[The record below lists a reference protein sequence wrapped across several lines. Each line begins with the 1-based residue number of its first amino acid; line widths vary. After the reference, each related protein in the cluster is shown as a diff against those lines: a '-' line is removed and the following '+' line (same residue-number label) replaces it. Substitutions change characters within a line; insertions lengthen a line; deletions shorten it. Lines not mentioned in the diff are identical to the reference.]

1 MHSGFWPFRKN
12 FLHVSFICHDFIY
25 RMWHSPSWKDS
36 WAVAPNPRRQENYN
50 GPFHLTFLSLP
61 ESWFLYVKNET
72 SAVNAQDGADG
83 SQHAP
88 VWWLRLLKCGSTS
101 VLDATWPL
109 NASAALGHPSHS
121 TWSFLGPSTVRLGC
135 LDHPG
140 VLEEAGNKSKRGRL
154 KRD

>member
-109 NASAALGHPSHS
+109 NASAALGH
-121 TWSFLGPSTVRLGC
+121 F
-135 LDHPG
+135 
-140 VLEEAGNKSKRGRL
+140 GRL
-154 KRD
+154 DFQRSCSKSIHGLYVPFYINTYINYCSFKSQYPLE